1 MIFDN
6 GVDLNINSYMG
17 IYEKGVMVILSIKYN
32 DEFYEGTYWYNNEIE
47 VLTLNESLREQFP
60 NIQEDESYED
70 IIEFLKES
78 SLDYDKAILKLKEI
92 EI

>member
-1 MIFDN
+1 M
-6 GVDLNINSYMG
+6 
-17 IYEKGVMVILSIKYN
+17 
-32 DEFYEGTYWYNNEIE
+32 
-47 VLTLNESLREQFP
+47 LTLNEPLREKFP

-70 IIEFLKES
+70 IMKFLKEN

>member
-6 GVDLNINSYMG
+6 GIDLNINSYMG
-17 IYEKGVMVILSIKYN
+17 IYEKGVMVILSINYN

-47 VLTLNESLREQFP
+47 VLTLNEPLREKFP

-70 IIEFLKES
+70 IMKFLKEN